1 MSLTC
6 CVTCLLLILS
16 DNCKKTAVVL
26 DGAIGTV
33 EFINCQ
39 SVQCQVRWLFFCIW
53 KCLQFFF
60 LSFYFFALKSSYLQ
74 VFTNLYY
81 LICIF
86 SSCLIVFVN
95 IWLSYRNGAK
105 IDQVTSYFE
114 NLEVRYATHISK
126 VSSPIAYRSLLGA
139 YGTQIVSIIFARRFN
154 QNWHV

>member
-39 SVQCQVRWLFFCIW
+39 SVQCQVRWLFSCMKMSPI
-53 KCLQFFF
+53 F
-60 LSFYFFALKSSYLQ
+60 LSFFLFFALKSSYLQ

-114 NLEVRYATHISK
+114 NLEVRYTTHISK
-126 VSSPIAYRSLLGA
+126 VSSPIAYRSLLAA

-154 QNWHV
+154 QNWRV